1 MKKFDIRNI
10 KVRKVDIGQL
20 DDRLLLI
27 NLYLTQLIT
36 FIIGFLWVILQGR
49 NVINLFR
56 LPETPEFL
64 YWGAALAAI
73 IVLFD
78 IAISRWVPEQAMD
91 DGGVN
96 EKMFRKR
103 PLWHIVL
110 ICLVVSVCEELLFRG
125 AIQHAIGAYW
135 TSILFAAIHVRYLK
149 HWIPTGM
156 VFGISYSLGWVQDHT
171 GTIWAPIAAH
181 FVFDLIMG
189 LIIRFRKETDR

>member
-1 MKKFDIRNI
+1 MKKFNIRNV

-36 FIIGFLWVILQGR
+36 FIIGFLWVIFQGR
-49 NVINLFR
+49 SVINLFR
-56 LPETPEFL
+56 FNDSLDFL
-64 YWGAALAAI
+64 YWGAGLAAL
-73 IVLFD
+73 IVLFE
-78 IAISRWVPEQAMD
+78 IAVSRWVPEQAMD

-96 EKMFRKR
+96 EKMFKKR
-103 PLWHIVL
+103 PIWHIVV
-110 ICLVVSVCEELLFRG
+110 ICLIVSICEELLFRG
-125 AIQHAIGAYW
+125 AIQYAVGAYW

-156 VFGISYSLGWVQDHT
+156 VFGISYSLGWIQEHT

-181 FVFDLIMG
+181 FAFDLIMG
-189 LIIRFRKETDR
+189 LIIRFRKEAER